1 MTTPMTNVSTL
12 TTLSLLKCKLTIEQ
26 AESILDVITEQSQ
39 LKNLNL
45 EYCNLSHVNLDLLR
59 NINYLQSVCLERT
72 LLNRNQLKYI
82 FTSMRERTL
91 LKAINLNGNRLPFI
105 FAPLDQLENV
115 SLACCRLTTGQV
127 ESFLNTITEQTLL
140 NNLDLRGNKLSNVNP
155 VLLKKLNYLQSV
167 SLDGAR
173 LNRN

>member
-1 MTTPMTNVSTL
+1 M
-12 TTLSLLKCKLTIEQ
+12 
-26 AESILDVITEQSQ
+26 ESILDVITEQSQ

-45 EYCNLSHVNLDLLR
+45 EDINLSHVNPALLR
-59 NINYLQSVCLERT
+59 NINYLQSVCLQRT
-72 LLNRNQLKYI
+72 LLNRNQLESI
-82 FTSMRERTL
+82 FSSMRERTR
-91 LKAINLNGNRLPFI
+91 LKAINLNGNRLTSIHSFI
-105 FAPLDQLENV
+105 LAPLAQLENV

-127 ESFLNTITEQTLL
+127 ESFLNTITEQTQL

-173 LNRN
+173 LNGNQLECIQTKLI